1 MGRKGEEGEGGTE
14 RDSRFLWWGC
24 GGSMEGGGGGRKG
37 EPGSGAGECSSND
50 AIRRVM
56 RNDVTLGA
64 GVTVLSQGQPV
75 QGPPALPALNPSRSL
90 SRSNSSRKLN
100 LFPLPKIRKSSNRVS
115 SFVSFSLFSNVLSK
129 NRVSCLSRFSRSWVT
144 RSIFEA

>member
-1 MGRKGEEGEGGTE
+1 
-14 RDSRFLWWGC
+14 
-24 GGSMEGGGGGRKG
+24 MEGGGGGRKG

-90 SRSNSSRKLN
+90 SLQLLAQTQPFSAPQDSEIFQSRFFLC
-100 LFPLPKIRKSSNRVS
+100 FFLPFFQCSLQES
-115 SFVSFSLFSNVLSK
+115 SFLLIA
-129 NRVSCLSRFSRSWVT
+129 LLP
-144 RSIFEA
+144 